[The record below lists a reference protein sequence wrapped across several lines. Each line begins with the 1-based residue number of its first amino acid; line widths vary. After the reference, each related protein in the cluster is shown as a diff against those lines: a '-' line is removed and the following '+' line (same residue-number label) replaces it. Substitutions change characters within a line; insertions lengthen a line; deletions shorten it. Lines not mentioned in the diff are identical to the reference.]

1 MAIRRISYAGQC
13 LEIAYIKQACQ
24 KTQEPRNIVF
34 LHGWGSHKELMHQAF
49 GGSFADYTHYYIDL
63 PGFGASPYGEELE
76 STFDTPAARRQKV
89 DSSLHAQGL
98 RILDTSDYAHI
109 VLAFLR
115 ELGIRADIIV
125 GHSFGGKVAVLC
137 GKLDSA
143 LGSHSADFGD
153 FLKKHRLT
161 PSGIPCFRTTA
172 DLMSSSALKSP
183 KNYESN
189 TATPRILEEDNQGS
203 FEKSALNQ
211 KQPQSKKV
219 DSSVKLDSSPNAPF
233 SVIASRDSGVAKQGA
248 AAASLVIHKNNT
260 QNTHSLES
268 TFENNADILKV
279 DSRNNTESVKTPQN
293 TRVENVFD
301 KQAQR
306 LGELQNDNA
315 HTRVE
320 NVFDKQAQRLGELQN
335 DNAHTRVENVFDKQA
350 QRLGE
355 LQNDNAQRLHK
366 LRDSR
371 IVELE
376 SGFFKPHK
384 EIRLERLSTKCGEEI
399 HDSSPQAE
407 SHTHIGDIMLLS
419 SAGIVCKKPFKVRA
433 KIACAKIAKAL
444 HIRLPFLRASD
455 AKSLNPTMYS
465 IFKRV
470 VNEDFS
476 PIFAACRHNVSIFW
490 GRNDTATPLESGEQI
505 HALIP
510 SSRLFVLEG
519 DHYFFINQATR
530 IESMYHSQAWHI
542 KVCGKVQGVGYRKFA
557 KAKADELGLK
567 GSAQNL
573 PDGSVEIF
581 VCGDESGAARFLQA
595 LWVGPS
601 KSQVQE
607 VHSEPCVLK
616 QEWLAGGFRILT

>member
-1 MAIRRISYAGQC
+1 MASRRITYLGES

-24 KTQEPRNIVF
+24 KAQEPRNIVF

-49 GGSFADYTHYYIDL
+49 AKSFADYTHYYIDL

-76 STFDTPAARRQKV
+76 SKV
-89 DSSLHAQGL
+89 DSSLDTQEL
-98 RILDTSDYAHI
+98 RILDTSDYAYI

-115 ELGIRADIIV
+115 ELGIRADIV
-125 GHSFGGKVAVLC
+125 GHSFGGKVAVMC
-137 GKLDSA
+137 GKLDS
-143 LGSHSADFGD
+143 S
-153 FLKKHRLT
+153 
-161 PSGIPCFRTTA
+161 C
-172 DLMSSSALKSP
+172 
-183 KNYESN
+183 
-189 TATPRILEEDNQGS
+189 
-203 FEKSALNQ
+203 
-211 KQPQSKKV
+211 V
-219 DSSVKLDSSPNAPF
+219 
-233 SVIASRDSGVAKQGA
+233 
-248 AAASLVIHKNNT
+248 
-260 QNTHSLES
+260 
-268 TFENNADILKV
+268 
-279 DSRNNTESVKTPQN
+279 
-293 TRVENVFD
+293 
-301 KQAQR
+301 
-306 LGELQNDNA
+306 
-315 HTRVE
+315 
-320 NVFDKQAQRLGELQN
+320 
-335 DNAHTRVENVFDKQA
+335 
-350 QRLGE
+350 
-355 LQNDNAQRLHK
+355 
-366 LRDSR
+366 
-371 IVELE
+371 
-376 SGFFKPHK
+376 
-384 EIRLERLSTKCGEEI
+384 
-399 HDSSPQAE
+399 
-407 SHTHIGDIMLLS
+407 GDIILLS
-419 SAGIVCKKPFKVRA
+419 SAGIVCKKPLKVRA
-433 KIACAKIAKAL
+433 KVACAKIAKAL

-470 VNEDFS
+470 VDEDFS

-607 VHSEPCVLK
+607 VHSEPCVLE

>member
-1 MAIRRISYAGQC
+1 MASRRITYLGES

-24 KTQEPRNIVF
+24 KAQEPRNIVF

-49 GGSFADYTHYYIDL
+49 AKSFADYTHYYIDL

-76 STFDTPAARRQKV
+76 SKV
-89 DSSLHAQGL
+89 DSSLDTQEL

-115 ELGIRADIIV
+115 ELGIRADIV
-125 GHSFGGKVAVLC
+125 GHSFGGKVAVMC
-137 GKLDSA
+137 GKLDS
-143 LGSHSADFGD
+143 S
-153 FLKKHRLT
+153 
-161 PSGIPCFRTTA
+161 C
-172 DLMSSSALKSP
+172 
-183 KNYESN
+183 
-189 TATPRILEEDNQGS
+189 
-203 FEKSALNQ
+203 
-211 KQPQSKKV
+211 V
-219 DSSVKLDSSPNAPF
+219 
-233 SVIASRDSGVAKQGA
+233 
-248 AAASLVIHKNNT
+248 
-260 QNTHSLES
+260 
-268 TFENNADILKV
+268 
-279 DSRNNTESVKTPQN
+279 
-293 TRVENVFD
+293 
-301 KQAQR
+301 
-306 LGELQNDNA
+306 
-315 HTRVE
+315 
-320 NVFDKQAQRLGELQN
+320 
-335 DNAHTRVENVFDKQA
+335 
-350 QRLGE
+350 
-355 LQNDNAQRLHK
+355 
-366 LRDSR
+366 
-371 IVELE
+371 
-376 SGFFKPHK
+376 
-384 EIRLERLSTKCGEEI
+384 
-399 HDSSPQAE
+399 
-407 SHTHIGDIMLLS
+407 GDIILLS
-419 SAGIVCKKPFKVRA
+419 SAGIVCKKPLKVRA

-470 VNEDFS
+470 VDEDFS

-607 VHSEPCVLK
+607 VHSEPCVLE

>member
-24 KTQEPRNIVF
+24 KAQEPRNIVF

-143 LGSHSADFGD
+143 LGSHSPDCSHFGAATTD
-153 FLKKHRLT
+153 KVAPTLKCEQS
-161 PSGIPCFRTTA
+161 PTA
-172 DLMSSSALKSP
+172 I
-183 KNYESN
+183 
-189 TATPRILEEDNQGS
+189 PRILEEDNQGS

-219 DSSVKLDSSPNAPF
+219 DPSVKLDSSPNAPF
-233 SVIASRDSGVAKQGA
+233 SVIASCDSGVAKQGA

-293 TRVENVFD
+293 
-301 KQAQR
+301 
-306 LGELQNDNA
+306 
-315 HTRVE
+315 
-320 NVFDKQAQRLGELQN
+320 
-335 DNAHTRVENVFDKQA
+335 TRVENVFDKQA

-470 VNEDFS
+470 VDEDFS